1 MCSVKKDALRNFA
14 KFTGHLRINQA
25 IFYSG
30 FFGAFIKFYFDPQV
44 QISLLEDLSLFWL
57 QQMFNFSE
65 LPKVDIA
72 YDQNSSLVLTVHKVY
87 SFKVNTDILGFS
99 HIFPP

>member
-1 MCSVKKDALRNFA
+1 
-14 KFTGHLRINQA
+14 
-25 IFYSG
+25 
-30 FFGAFIKFYFDPQV
+30 
-44 QISLLEDLSLFWL
+44 
-57 QQMFNFSE
+57 MFNFSE